1 MTLAIFVLGELYEVD
16 FQDITGFTNSEL
28 AKLTNAHVE
37 LAVKQQSAFADMPFS
52 RYQKERVVA
61 GTRAKIRKIY
71 YALRDLQR
79 TTYYCILM
87 LEFPPDERKDED
99 FRGGL
104 TAHSTRRH

>member
-79 TTYYCILM
+79 TAYCILI
-87 LEFPPDERKDED
+87 LELPSDERKDED

-104 TAHSTRRH
+104 TTHSTRGH